1 MSGIK
6 KRAAEFAARRVVK
19 KDHQVAWLLR
29 AITCIDLTTLSG
41 DDTSSNVQKL
51 CFKASNPIRED
62 LLAVLGFKKKGFAQ
76 KYQNLKLNQ
85 NKFFLL
91 N

>member
-1 MSGIK
+1 LSGIK
-6 KRAAEFAARRVVK
+6 KRAADFAARRVVK
-19 KDHQVAWLLR
+19 KEHQVAWLLR

-62 LLAVLGFKKKGFAQ
+62 LLAALGLKKKGFAL
-76 KYQNLKLNQ
+76 KYTNLEFNLN
-85 NKFFLL
+85 
-91 N
+91 